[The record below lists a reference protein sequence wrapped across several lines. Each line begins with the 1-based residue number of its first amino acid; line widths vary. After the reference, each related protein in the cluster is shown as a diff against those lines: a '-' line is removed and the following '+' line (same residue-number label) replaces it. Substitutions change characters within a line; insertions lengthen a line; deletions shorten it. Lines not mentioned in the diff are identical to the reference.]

1 MSRKYSA
8 IVFDLGQVL
17 IPFDYQIFIDAVNK
31 HQAGLGEK
39 FVKIYNDNYSVHR
52 DFERGKISEQE
63 FIALMLEWLEHK
75 VTADEF
81 IRYWSG
87 IFSLNEKVISLLPE
101 LKKRYKLYLLSNT
114 NSIHQK
120 YGYQHYEFLKIFDK
134 LFLSHE
140 VGYVKPEEGI
150 YRAVE
155 NYSQLPSD
163 EHLFIDDIEEYV
175 LAAKKIGWDGIQ
187 FTGYNNLVAE
197 LQKRGI
203 LF

>member
-175 LAAKKIGWDGIQ
+175 IAAKKIGWDGIQ

>member
-39 FVKIYNDNYSVHR
+39 FVKTYNDNYSVHR